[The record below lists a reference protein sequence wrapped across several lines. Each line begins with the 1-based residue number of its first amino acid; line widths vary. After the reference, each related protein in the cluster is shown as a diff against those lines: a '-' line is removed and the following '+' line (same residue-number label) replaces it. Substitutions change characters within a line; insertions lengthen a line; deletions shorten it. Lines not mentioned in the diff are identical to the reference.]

1 MDFAFC
7 WQFKECSREC
17 AVRERRMLFCWRY
30 RCDENLSPRPCDNCD
45 YRLKWV
51 RGEFSVDAF
60 VALYNRRTAPRTRK
74 KVLVVED
81 DPSILYAL
89 EEAVRYLGFDCVS
102 ACDGE
107 EGLILAR
114 GIKPD
119 LIITDLIMP
128 KVDGFQLCSRLR
140 EESETR
146 KIPVI
151 VVTGRDRKKDRET
164 GASIEVEA
172 YLVKPFRS
180 SDLTGHI
187 SRLLPQAGTSVCRPA
202 LEPAGGV
209 A

>member
-1 MDFAFC
+1 M
-7 WQFKECSREC
+7 
-17 AVRERRMLFCWRY
+17 
-30 RCDENLSPRPCDNCD
+30 
-45 YRLKWV
+45 

-60 VALYNRRTAPRTRK
+60 VGRHNRRSAPRIRK

-89 EEAVRYLGFDCVS
+89 EETVRYLGLDSIS

-119 LIITDLIMP
+119 LIITDLVMP
-128 KVDGFQLCSRLR
+128 KVDGFQFCSRLR
-140 EESETR
+140 KDSGTR

-151 VVTGRDRKKDRET
+151 VVTGRDRKKDRESA
-164 GASIEVEA
+164 ASVDVAA

-180 SDLTGHI
+180 SDLSGHI
-187 SRLLPQAGTSVCRPA
+187 SRLLPKTGTSAGPPA
-202 LEPAGGV
+202 FESAGGV
-209 A
+209 IRASG